1 MKLEACLAGNRS
13 SGSGIDSATKKQDS
27 IFACHVRRLYWNTH
41 VKMPSRNVTPFL
53 ALGNFCPFHWVTFL
67 IPAHDALVENF
78 HVAVTSLVK
87 NAIGQTGQVMGT
99 SSIQDDQSIFGYSFH
114 IRIEVC
120 KGSGNRAYDVDL
132 AILFLTAHVDNQGF
146 LPCLDILCQVID
158 GNELNVCGGRLLR
171 ELRIFRRI
179 GVR

>member
-27 IFACHVRRLYWNTH
+27 IFACHVRRLDWNTH
-41 VKMPSRNVTPFL
+41 VKMPRRNVTPFL

-99 SSIQDDQSIFGYSFH
+99 GSIEHDRSIA
-114 IRIEVC
+114 
-120 KGSGNRAYDVDL
+120 GNAL
-132 AILFLTAHVDNQGF
+132 QIILEFAK
-146 LPCLDILCQVID
+146 
-158 GNELNVCGGRLLR
+158 
-171 ELRIFRRI
+171 RR
-179 GVR
+179 R